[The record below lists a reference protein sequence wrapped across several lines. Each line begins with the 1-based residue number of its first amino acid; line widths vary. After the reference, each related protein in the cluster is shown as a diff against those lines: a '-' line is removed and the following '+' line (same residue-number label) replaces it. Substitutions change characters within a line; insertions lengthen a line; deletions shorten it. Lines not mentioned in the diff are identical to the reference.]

1 LEEPRRSTDHRIT
14 WFLENFWEKGKS
26 RANLTKRELWVTVV
40 KQGKKSKQTARKGN
54 KLEAMVELWRRKGG
68 VGVEANKRLHCAQ
81 VTQGG
86 SSCSL
91 QLLAAVLLLHLQRNS
106 ACLFAENM
114 RQNS

>member
-91 QLLAAVLLLHLQRNS
+91 HSCAATSPSTQLCLLVRRKHASEQLI
-106 ACLFAENM
+106 
-114 RQNS
+114 